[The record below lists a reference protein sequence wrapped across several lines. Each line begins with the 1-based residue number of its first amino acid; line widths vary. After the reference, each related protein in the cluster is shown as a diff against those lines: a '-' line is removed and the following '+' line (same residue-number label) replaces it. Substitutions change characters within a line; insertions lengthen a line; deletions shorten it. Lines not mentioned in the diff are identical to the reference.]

1 MRKLNLLL
9 GLGVVLVLVI
19 ATNLIDRK
27 NFEQIDSA
35 SKGIYSDRLVA
46 LDILYDY
53 LKVVH
58 QKQAVLAKKD
68 VTTYVANIESSNK
81 KLKGLKDKYDDTE
94 LTTNE
99 RKLFNELQENFN
111 RLKEVEL
118 KIEAENG
125 LENTNRVLADIVINL
140 DELGDIQLDE
150 ANLLRSSSDKAINMT
165 NLLTTLEIVF
175 IVLIIIFMFIIY
187 FVDRKKVNKIS

>member
-58 QKQAVLAKKD
+58 QKQAVLAKND
-68 VTTYVANIESSNK
+68 VDTYVANVKSSNN
-81 KLKGLKDKYDDTE
+81 KLKGLKDKYDDTQ
-94 LTTNE
+94 LTTKE
-99 RKLFNELQENFN
+99 KKLFNQLQENFN
-111 RLKEVEL
+111 RLKEVESD
-118 KIEAENG
+118 IEGENG
-125 LENTNRVLADIVINL
+125 LVTTNQVLADIVINL
-140 DELGDIQLDE
+140 DDLSDIQLDE
-150 ANLLRSSSDKAINMT
+150 ANLLRSSSDKAISMT

-187 FVDRKKVNKIS
+187 FVDRKKVNNLA

>member
-68 VTTYVANIESSNK
+68 VDTYVANVESSNN
-81 KLKGLKDKYDDTE
+81 KLKGLKDKYDDTQ
-94 LTTNE
+94 LTTE
-99 RKLFNELQENFN
+99 EKKLFNQLQENFN
-111 RLKEVEL
+111 RLKEAESN
-118 KIEAENG
+118 IDGENG
-125 LENTNRVLADIVINL
+125 LVTTNQVLADIVINL
-140 DELGDIQLDE
+140 DDLNDIQLDE